1 MKFEF
6 RIPVFFYLPKIQNSL
21 FNIHI
26 APLVSAIVLNYKSPR
41 DAVSC
46 VQALEKQTIADK
58 LEIFVVDN
66 HSEDESIGVIR
77 NRLTELPHVRILES
91 NANVGYGRGNEIG
104 MRRAAGTYILIINP
118 DNELLP
124 ESLEKMVAQMEK
136 HPDIGIIAPKL
147 MHDDGTVRDA
157 ARAFP
162 SFLDVVI
169 KRMAATLFPKRMD
182 RYLQR
187 DIDPDKERDIDW
199 VVGACVLIR
208 RELIE
213 KIGGFDPRFFLFF
226 EDMDLCRRAWNAG
239 FRVHYLPSAVA
250 RDRKHRLSEG
260 GFLTVLLHKTGR
272 IHIKSAFQYFWK
284 WRKGV
289 CNKNVG

>member
-1 MKFEF
+1 MRDWKRKFHY
-6 RIPVFFYLPKIQNSL
+6 PHPNP
-21 FNIHI
+21 NPNPNPI

-41 DAVSC
+41 DTVGC
-46 VQALEKQTIADK
+46 VQALERQTIADK
-58 LEIFVVDN
+58 LEILVVDN

-77 NRLTELPHVRILES
+77 NRLSPLPHVRVLES
-91 NANVGYGRGNEIG
+91 PQNSGYGRGNDIG
-104 MRRAAGTYILIINP
+104 MKQALGAYILIINP

-124 ESLEKMVAQMEK
+124 ESLETMVMQMEK

-147 MHDDGTVRDA
+147 VHEDGTVRDA
-157 ARAFP
+157 ARSFP

-169 KRMAATLFPKRMD
+169 KRAAATLFPRRMD

-187 DIDPDKERDIDW
+187 DVDPNKERDIDW
-199 VVGACVLIR
+199 VVGACMLVR

-239 FRVHYLPSAVA
+239 YRVHYLPKAVA
-250 RDRKHRLSEG
+250 KDKKHRLSEG
-260 GFLTVLLHKTGR
+260 GIFTVLLHKTGR

-284 WRKGV
+284 WRWTGYKRLTR
-289 CNKNVG
+289 